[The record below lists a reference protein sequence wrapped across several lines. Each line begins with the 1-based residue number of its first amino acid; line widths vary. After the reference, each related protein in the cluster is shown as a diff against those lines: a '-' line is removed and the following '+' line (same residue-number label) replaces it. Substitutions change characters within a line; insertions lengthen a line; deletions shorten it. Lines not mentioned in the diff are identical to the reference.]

1 MNLLPNKT
9 KYRKSQKNGKKLKG
23 VASSGYSIV
32 FGTYALKLMS
42 SGRLRSRHIE
52 AARKCISRT
61 MERKGKM
68 WIRLFPQ
75 IPVTGKP
82 AQVRMG
88 SGKGSVDY
96 WMCKIFPG
104 MILFE
109 VDGVSEEIA
118 VSALNKAA
126 TKLPF
131 KTKIVKLI

>member
-1 MNLLPNKT
+1 
-9 KYRKSQKNGKKLKG
+9 
-23 VASSGYSIV
+23 
-32 FGTYALKLMS
+32 
-42 SGRLRSRHIE
+42 
-52 AARKCISRT
+52 
-61 MERKGKM
+61 M

-88 SGKGSVDY
+88 SGKGAVDY